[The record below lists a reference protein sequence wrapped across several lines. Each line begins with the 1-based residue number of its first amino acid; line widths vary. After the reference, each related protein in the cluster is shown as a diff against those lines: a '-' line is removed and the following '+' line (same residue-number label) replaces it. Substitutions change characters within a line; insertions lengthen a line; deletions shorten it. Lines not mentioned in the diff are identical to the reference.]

1 MIVRNGQ
8 RPVLGL
14 TLAAVL
20 AATAAMTGMT
30 TMGAAAESKPPAPA
44 VPPPAGTSGAP
55 VGPAASKDGA
65 PDAPKEARVA
75 DQILDLRRRMKDAIA
90 RKDRAALEAM
100 YHDRFTHL
108 RETGRAE
115 TKNERIDLLLSGQN
129 GVELASTD
137 QALVETFSP
146 DTAVLSGVSVIRDS
160 RRKGK
165 GEAFQWLTLYVRDK
179 GGWKVALS
187 QANRLPKP
195 E

>member
-20 AATAAMTGMT
+20 AATAGMT